1 MHPLDTEERMADL
14 KQKYS
19 IGYCNITTCCRQVC
33 PESITITE
41 NAIIPLKERV
51 VDQFFDPLKQLLHIL

>member
-1 MHPLDTEERMADL
+1 MYRLSDL
-14 KQKYS
+14 KDKNG

-33 PESITITE
+33 PEGITITE

-51 VDQFFDPLKQLLHIL
+51 VDVYFDPLKKFFNIL